1 MADTSTPPKHALTAA
16 EKRAARRA
24 RVLQSSEDRLK
35 LLKGQISSLKEP
47 PIDRQLDE
55 GVDELLTEASGPPE
69 VSVAP
74 TTELKI
80 PPRVDPAQRRRD
92 AATRRRRKEKMV
104 QEMLGNKTEDTEG
117 KTVYKV
123 HGETTVSAVA
133 TTSGPSFSRHS
144 TALKLHLMEEKLV
157 LLLIVAAAVYAAFC
171 MDLRSISASLA
182 ANDQLFVSY
191 QDLIA
196 KGVPM
201 DSIRQQFERE
211 QMEPEMREKLEHLL
225 TQQLKMESMAQM
237 ITSGSGWFPDVA
249 DLGFFFSSLL
259 AHPPIVLCVFL
270 VRLLVSTGA
279 KALHKALDLPDVK
292 SPQEGD
298 LGFLANLALSS
309 RPVLKGRRFGSRLG
323 SMESPKQS
331 VLAKRRTM
339 AKPETFTVFVAT
351 CQVVPEES
359 NNSVGTSSGV
369 PINVSTPVFKQEKF
383 PAIVSSSAKMED
395 LQHFIASQWAIS
407 KSPFAKIPLDEH
419 FYTFKGRILRL
430 DGTLDGYY
438 ILNNDTI
445 YLRFASLG
453 KICDPWAMSTSELR
467 VELKA
472 RNAYEINLQPEQ
484 LMQRL
489 QNLVMKESRM
499 RRLQQATRKEEV
511 EQVQLITNELAMLHQ
526 QRTKKR
532 DYLAPTE
539 HPVERPPSLAK
550 WPFAPCPNRTVFLSI
565 TELERT
571 YQLVPRDVLKPAL
584 FIFDTERNWYMCFEQ
599 DFLEMLTLKEEAG
612 MVFWFRVR
620 ALLLELHQSVYV

>member
-1 MADTSTPPKHALTAA
+1 
-16 EKRAARRA
+16 
-24 RVLQSSEDRLK
+24 
-35 LLKGQISSLKEP
+35 
-47 PIDRQLDE
+47 
-55 GVDELLTEASGPPE
+55 
-69 VSVAP
+69 
-74 TTELKI
+74 
-80 PPRVDPAQRRRD
+80 
-92 AATRRRRKEKMV
+92 
-104 QEMLGNKTEDTEG
+104 
-117 KTVYKV
+117 
-123 HGETTVSAVA
+123 
-133 TTSGPSFSRHS
+133 
-144 TALKLHLMEEKLV
+144 
-157 LLLIVAAAVYAAFC
+157 
-171 MDLRSISASLA
+171 
-182 ANDQLFVSY
+182 
-191 QDLIA
+191 
-196 KGVPM
+196 
-201 DSIRQQFERE
+201 
-211 QMEPEMREKLEHLL
+211 
-225 TQQLKMESMAQM
+225 
-237 ITSGSGWFPDVA
+237 
-249 DLGFFFSSLL
+249 
-259 AHPPIVLCVFL
+259 
-270 VRLLVSTGA
+270 
-279 KALHKALDLPDVK
+279 
-292 SPQEGD
+292 
-298 LGFLANLALSS
+298 
-309 RPVLKGRRFGSRLG
+309 
-323 SMESPKQS
+323 MESPKQS

-359 NNSVGTSSGV
+359 NNNAGTSSGV

-511 EQVQLITNELAMLHQ
+511 EQVQLITNELALLHQ

-550 WPFAPCPNRTVFLSI
+550 WPYAPCPNRTVFLSI
-565 TELERT
+565 TELELT
-571 YQLVPRDVLKPAL
+571 YQLVPRDVLEPAL
-584 FIFDTERNWYMCFEQ
+584 FIFDTERNWVFNKHNALQKQHFDYRYMCFEQ

-612 MVFWFRVR
+612 MVFWFRPQKSFEKMSAFLASIEDPAAEGKVYQPLILKESKWLTLCGENGWEGKVR
-620 ALLLELHQSVYV
+620 RDGRRRDIDRVPKFTTSVSRVVSNLQSGSFDYIAVKELLFQSNPTLIFAPL